1 MPSPGDTIRKS
12 VTGVNP
18 HGRRGLLHGHHHR
31 AARPRPVRRYVRE
44 HDPQQYRELEA
55 QAGPGQQQTGK

>member
-1 MPSPGDTIRKS
+1 M
-12 VTGVNP
+12 TGVNP

-44 HDPQQYRELEA
+44 HDPQQHRELEA
-55 QAGPGQQQTGK
+55 LAGPGQQQTGK